1 MKQGRE
7 KERERERKK
16 VKWTVIANED
26 ENTKKGESLFNT
38 SWPLIGYS
46 TDREGIARFS
56 LRRKVRSALI
66 IVNQTSGRRTVSA
79 EEAPSCAS
87 TIIVEIGENIGAE
100 EQGGGET
107 ERCLANMR
115 GNGDREISTDR
126 ITLLG
131 VVIFS
136 HDKTAFLMRL

>member
-1 MKQGRE
+1 M
-7 KERERERKK
+7 
-16 VKWTVIANED
+16 IANED

-100 EQGGGET
+100 EQGG
-107 ERCLANMR
+107 RP
-115 GNGDREISTDR
+115 NGASR
-126 ITLLG
+126 ICEG
-131 VVIFS
+131 
-136 HDKTAFLMRL
+136 TAIVKYRPIGLRSSES